1 MEPTVHSF
9 YNDKISSQLVEA
21 QAKVFAHFNI
31 PLKQWHINGITH
43 CKWIEDIYDDH
54 SDGEIAVI
62 ADIDAFPLSR
72 GAYEDL
78 VATAQSG
85 SIVGL
90 AQVANHKQPDHVY
103 AGPMFLA
110 LKRQTYQDLG
120 APSLSRSDTTD
131 VAQAL
136 TLLAQEK
143 GINVEFLYPDF
154 AIQSRWPLAEH
165 GIFGVGTFYG
175 NKSFFH
181 LFESRKNAS
190 LQLFCAVAEGTVN
203 GHHDFA
209 KYLKIMEAPKQK
221 KRLLPKLF
229 R

>member
-43 CKWIEDIYDDH
+43 CKWIEDIYNDH

-72 GAYEDL
+72 SAYEDL
-78 VATAQSG
+78 VATARSG

-110 LKRQTYQDLG
+110 LKRQT
-120 APSLSRSDTTD
+120 
-131 VAQAL
+131 
-136 TLLAQEK
+136 
-143 GINVEFLYPDF
+143 F
-154 AIQSRWPLAEH
+154 
-165 GIFGVGTFYG
+165 
-175 NKSFFH
+175 
-181 LFESRKNAS
+181 
-190 LQLFCAVAEGTVN
+190 
-203 GHHDFA
+203 
-209 KYLKIMEAPKQK
+209 
-221 KRLLPKLF
+221 
-229 R
+229 